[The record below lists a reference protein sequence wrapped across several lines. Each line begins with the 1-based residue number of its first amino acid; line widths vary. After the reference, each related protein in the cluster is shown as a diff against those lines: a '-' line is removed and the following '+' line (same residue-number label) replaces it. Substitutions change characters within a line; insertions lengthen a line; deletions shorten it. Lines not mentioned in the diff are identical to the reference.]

1 MILLQKRTLIPSNEQ
16 YQAVIKDLTDKNLFR
31 TLIAVR
37 LGCEMGMTRL
47 EIVNARL
54 SDLDRYH
61 NRGLWV
67 EIAKKV
73 HRGNKIVD
81 GVKTAQFQARSR
93 EIPMNTSLYAL
104 VKGFASKSP
113 VYLLYREKGD
123 IMKPLQTRN
132 LNSLYTVAEIPWS
145 THKSRHY
152 FANRMK
158 DYMREKHQV
167 DEGLLADLLGHKK
180 TQTQQYGSLSW
191 DYKQRVID
199 EVFR

>member
-1 MILLQKRTLIPSNEQ
+1 MQKRTLIPSNEQ
-16 YQAVIKDLTDKNLFR
+16 YQQTIKELTDKNLFR

-37 LGCEMGMTRL
+37 MGCEMGMTRL

-73 HRGNKIVD
+73 HRGNRTID
-81 GVKTAQFQARSR
+81 GKKTAQFQARSR
-93 EIPMNTSLYAL
+93 EIPMNTSLYGL
-104 VKGFASKSP
+104 IKGFAARSP
-113 VYLLYREKGD
+113 VYILYREKGD
-123 IMKPLQTRN
+123 IMKPLATRN
-132 LNSLYTVAEIPWS
+132 LNSLYTLAGIPWS

-152 FANRMK
+152 FANRVK
-158 DYMREKHQV
+158 DHMREKQQV
-167 DEGLLADLLGHKK
+167 DEGLLADYLGHKK

-191 DYKQRVID
+191 DYKLKIID
-199 EVFR
+199 EVFK

>member
-1 MILLQKRTLIPSNEQ
+1 MNKKRSLIPSNEQ
-16 YQAVIKDLTDKNLFR
+16 YQQTIKELTDKNLFR

-37 LGCEMGMTRL
+37 MGCEMGMTRL
-47 EIVNARL
+47 EIVNARI

-113 VYLLYREKGD
+113 VYILYREKGD
-123 IMKPLQTRN
+123 IMKSLETRN
-132 LNSLYTVAEIPWS
+132 LNTLYTNAGISWS

-152 FANRMK
+152 FKNRIL
-158 DYMREKHQV
+158 DWMRTNRQV
-167 DEGLLADLLGHKK
+167 DFELLADLLGHKK
-180 TQTQQYGSLSW
+180 TQTMQYGSISW
-191 DYKQRVID
+191 DYKQNIID
-199 EVFR
+199 EVFK

>member
-1 MILLQKRTLIPSNEQ
+1 MQKRTLIPSNEQ
-16 YQAVIKDLTDKNLFR
+16 YQTVIKDLTDKNLFR

-73 HRGNKIVD
+73 HRGNKIID
-81 GVKTAQFQARSR
+81 GKKTAQFQARSR

>member
-1 MILLQKRTLIPSNEQ
+1 MKKRTLIPSNEQ
-16 YQAVIKDLTDKNLFR
+16 YQQTIKELTDKNLFR

-37 LGCEMGMTRL
+37 MGCEMGMTRL

-73 HRGNKIVD
+73 HRGNKIID
-81 GVKTAQFQARSR
+81 GEKKPVFLARSR
-93 EIPMNTSLYAL
+93 EIPVNTGLYAL
-104 VKGFASKSP
+104 IKGFASTSP
-113 VYLLYREKGD
+113 VYVLNRIKGD

-132 LNSLYTVAEIPWS
+132 LNSLYTRAGIPWS

-152 FANRMK
+152 FANRVK
-158 DYMREKHQV
+158 DYMRETKQV

-199 EVFR
+199 EVFK

>member
-1 MILLQKRTLIPSNEQ
+1 MQKRTLIPSNEQ
-16 YQAVIKDLTDKNLFR
+16 YQKIIKELTDKNLFR

-37 LGCEMGMTRL
+37 MGCEMGMTRL
-47 EIVNARL
+47 EIANARL

-73 HRGNKIVD
+73 HRGNKTVD

-93 EIPMNTSLYAL
+93 EIPMNSSLYGL
-104 VKGFASKSP
+104 VKGFASRSP
-113 VYLLYREKGD
+113 VYILYREKGD
-123 IMKPLQTRN
+123 IMKPLTTRN
-132 LNSLYTVAEIPWS
+132 LNSLYTQAEIPWS

-152 FANRMK
+152 FANRVK
-158 DYMREKHQV
+158 DHMREKQQV

-191 DYKQRVID
+191 DYKLRVID
-199 EVFR
+199 EVFK

>member
-1 MILLQKRTLIPSNEQ
+1 MQKRTLIPSNEQ
-16 YQAVIKDLTDKNLFR
+16 YQQVIKDLTDKNLFR

-37 LGCEMGMTRL
+37 MGCEMGMSRL

-67 EIAKKV
+67 EIAKRV
-73 HRGNKIVD
+73 YRGGEQKP
-81 GVKTAQFQARSR
+81 RSR
-93 EIPMNTSLYAL
+93 EIPMNPSLYGL
-104 VKGFASKSP
+104 IKGFTSQSP
-113 VYLLYREKGD
+113 AYILYREKGD

-132 LNSLYTVAEIPWS
+132 LNSLYESAFIPWS

-152 FANRMK
+152 FSNRIM
-158 DYMREKHQV
+158 DWMRNARQV

-191 DYKQRVID
+191 DYKLRVID
-199 EVFR
+199 EVFK

>member
-1 MILLQKRTLIPSNEQ
+1 MSEKRSLIPSNEQ
-16 YQAVIKDLTDKNLFR
+16 YQQTIKELTDKNLFR

-73 HRGNKIVD
+73 HRGNKIID
-81 GVKTAQFQARSR
+81 GEKTAQYKQRSR

-104 VKGFASKSP
+104 VKGFASNSP
-113 VYLLYREKGD
+113 VFILYRNKGD

-132 LNSLYTVAEIPWS
+132 LNSLYENAGIPWS

-167 DEGLLADLLGHKK
+167 DEGLLADLMGHKK
-180 TQTQQYGSLSW
+180 SMTQSYGSLSW

>member
-1 MILLQKRTLIPSNEQ
+1 MQKRTLIPSNEQ
-16 YQAVIKDLTDKNLFR
+16 YQTVIKDLTDKNLFR

-73 HRGNKIVD
+73 HRGNKIID
-81 GVKTAQFQARSR
+81 GKKTAQFQARSR

-158 DYMREKHQV
+158 DHMREKHQV

>member
-1 MILLQKRTLIPSNEQ
+1 MQKRTLIPSNEQ
-16 YQAVIKDLTDKNLFR
+16 YQAVIKELTDKNLFR

-73 HRGNKIVD
+73 HRGNKIID

-93 EIPMNTSLYAL
+93 EIPMNSSLYGL
-104 VKGFASKSP
+104 VKGFASRSP
-113 VYLLYREKGD
+113 VYILYREKGNV
-123 IMKPLQTRN
+123 MEPLETRN
-132 LNSLYTVAEIPWS
+132 LNSLYTLAEIPWS

-152 FANRMK
+152 FSNRIM
-158 DYMREKHQV
+158 DWMRNARQV

-180 TQTQQYGSLSW
+180 SQTQQYGSLSW
-191 DYKQRVID
+191 DYKLRVID
-199 EVFR
+199 EVFK

>member
-1 MILLQKRTLIPSNEQ
+1 MQKRTLIPSNDQ

-67 EIAKKV
+67 EIAKRVK
-73 HRGNKIVD
+73 RGNDFK
-81 GVKTAQFQARSR
+81 ARSR
-93 EIPMNTSLYAL
+93 EIPVNTSLYAL
-104 VKGFASKSP
+104 IKGFASKSP
-113 VYLLYREKGD
+113 VYILYREKGD

-132 LNSLYTVAEIPWS
+132 LNSLYENAKIPWS

-152 FANRMK
+152 FANRVK
-158 DYMREKHQV
+158 DYMREKQQV
-167 DEGLLADLLGHKK
+167 DEGLLADLMGHKK
-180 TQTQQYGSLSW
+180 TMTQSYGSLSW

>member
-1 MILLQKRTLIPSNEQ
+1 MEKRTLIPSNEQ
-16 YQAVIKDLTDKNLFR
+16 YQQTIKELTDKNLFR
-31 TLIAVR
+31 TLIALR
-37 LGCEMGMTRL
+37 MGCEMGMTRL

-61 NRGLWV
+61 QRGLWV

-93 EIPMNTSLYAL
+93 EIPMNHELYAL

-113 VYLLYREKGD
+113 YFIVYREKGD
-123 IMKPLQTRN
+123 IMEPLETRN
-132 LNSLYTVAEIPWS
+132 LNTLYTIANIPWS

-152 FANRMK
+152 FKNRIL
-158 DYMREKHQV
+158 DWMRTNRQV
-167 DEGLLADLLGHKK
+167 DFELIADLMGHKK
-180 TQTQQYGSLSW
+180 TQTMQYGSLSW
-191 DYKQRVID
+191 DYKLKIID
-199 EVFR
+199 EVFK

>member
-1 MILLQKRTLIPSNEQ
+1 MQKRTLIPSNEQ

-73 HRGNKIVD
+73 HRGNKIID
-81 GVKTAQFQARSR
+81 GKKTAQFQARSR

>member
-1 MILLQKRTLIPSNEQ
+1 M
-16 YQAVIKDLTDKNLFR
+16 
-31 TLIAVR
+31 
-37 LGCEMGMTRL
+37 GCEMGMTRI

-73 HRGNKIVD
+73 KRGSEYK
-81 GVKTAQFQARSR
+81 ARSR
-93 EIPMNTSLYAL
+93 EIPMNPSLYGL
-104 VKGFASKSP
+104 IKGFASKSP
-113 VYLLYREKGD
+113 VYILYREKGD

-132 LNSLYTVAEIPWS
+132 LNSLYESALIPWS

-152 FANRMK
+152 FANRVK
-158 DYMREKHQV
+158 DHMREKQQV

-191 DYKQRVID
+191 DYKLRVID
-199 EVFR
+199 EVFK

>member
-1 MILLQKRTLIPSNEQ
+1 MNKRTLIPSNEQ
-16 YQAVIKDLTDKNLFR
+16 YQQIIKQLTDKNLFR

-37 LGCEMGMTRL
+37 MGCEMGMTRL

-93 EIPMNTSLYAL
+93 EIPMNSSLYGL

-113 VYLLYREKGD
+113 IYILYREKGD
-123 IMKPLQTRN
+123 IMKPLTTRN
-132 LNSLYTVAEIPWS
+132 LNSLYEMAKIPWS

-152 FANRMK
+152 FNNRVM
-158 DYMREKHQV
+158 DWMRNARQV
-167 DEGLLADLLGHKK
+167 DEGLLADLMGHKK

-191 DYKQRVID
+191 DYKQDVID
-199 EVFR
+199 KVFQ

>member
-1 MILLQKRTLIPSNEQ
+1 MEKRNLIPSNEQ
-16 YQAVIKDLTDKNLFR
+16 YQQTIKDLFR

-81 GVKTAQFQARSR
+81 GKKTAQFQARSR
-93 EIPMNTSLYAL
+93 EIPMNSSLYGL
-104 VKGFASKSP
+104 VKGFASRSP
-113 VYLLYREKGD
+113 VYILYREKGD
-123 IMKPLQTRN
+123 PMKPLVTRN
-132 LNSLYTVAEIPWS
+132 LNSLYENAGIPWS

-152 FANRMK
+152 FKNRML
-158 DYMREKHQV
+158 DWMRTNRQV
-167 DEGLLADLLGHKK
+167 DFELLSDLLGHKK
-180 TQTQQYGSLSW
+180 SQTMQYGDISW
-191 DYKQRVID
+191 DYKIKIVD
-199 EVFR
+199 EVFK